1 MADEQQVNGA
11 AQNEAQQEQQQAFQ
25 IQRVYTK
32 DVSFEAPNAPQVFR
46 QEWNPELN
54 IDLNVRNE
62 KIEDGVYEVVLKIT
76 ATNKLGDTVAFI
88 AEVHQAGIFTVTEN
102 IPEQQRAH
110 LLGAYCPTILFPY
123 ARECLAS
130 LVGRATFPQLNIA
143 PINFDAIFAQHV
155 AEQQQRQQQPAA
167 QADA

>member
-11 AQNEAQQEQQQAFQ
+11 AQDEAQPQQAFQ

-32 DVSFEAPNAPQVFR
+32 DVSFEAPNVPEVFR
-46 QEWNPELN
+46 KEWNPELSV
-54 IDLNVRNE
+54 DLNVRNE
-62 KIEDGVYEVVLKIT
+62 KIEDSVYEVVLKIT

-88 AEVHQAGIFTVTEN
+88 AEVHQAGIFTITEN

-130 LVGRATFPQLNIA
+130 LVSRATFPQLNIA
-143 PINFDAIFAQHV
+143 PVNFDAVFAQHV
-155 AEQQQRQQQPAA
+155 AEQQQRQQEAA
-167 QADA
+167 QQADA

>member
-11 AQNEAQQEQQQAFQ
+11 AQDEAQSQQAFQ

-32 DVSFEAPNAPQVFR
+32 DVSFEAPNVPEVFR
-46 QEWNPELN
+46 KEWNPELSV
-54 IDLNVRNE
+54 DLNVRNE
-62 KIEDGVYEVVLKIT
+62 KIEDSVYEVVLKIT

-88 AEVHQAGIFTVTEN
+88 AEVHQAGIFTITEN

-130 LVGRATFPQLNIA
+130 LVSRATFPQLNIA
-143 PINFDAIFAQHV
+143 PVNFDAVFAQHV
-155 AEQQQRQQQPAA
+155 AEQQQRQQEAA
-167 QADA
+167 QQADA

>member
-62 KIEDGVYEVVLKIT
+62 KLKM
-76 ATNKLGDTVAFI
+76 
-88 AEVHQAGIFTVTEN
+88 
-102 IPEQQRAH
+102 
-110 LLGAYCPTILFPY
+110 AYTKWC
-123 ARECLAS
+123 
-130 LVGRATFPQLNIA
+130 
-143 PINFDAIFAQHV
+143 
-155 AEQQQRQQQPAA
+155 
-167 QADA
+167 